1 MQKKNLSRRQFSLLA
16 GAAFAAPAIISG
28 RGASAAGARVVVI
41 GGGFGGAT
49 AARYLK
55 RWDSSLDVTL
65 VEPSSTFV
73 TCPFSN
79 LVLGG
84 LKQIGDITHGY
95 DGLTGAGITVVHE
108 KAELINTERRW
119 VLLPGEKLLKYD
131 RLIVSPGIDFR
142 WNAIEGYDEAATQH
156 APHAW
161 KAGDQTMLLLEQLRA
176 MPDGGT
182 FLISP
187 PGNPFRCPPGPGERI
202 SMVAH
207 YFKHH
212 KPKSKIIV
220 LDPKGK
226 FSKEGLFTAGWQELY
241 PGMIDYRKTDDGK
254 VVRVDAENRT
264 LHTEFDEIKGDVVN
278 FIPPQYAGAIARNSG
293 LADKSGWCP
302 VDRKSFASTL
312 AKDVF
317 VIGDASI
324 ASPMPKSGFSANNQG
339 KIAAAA
345 VVSSLQ
351 GREIADPKTANT
363 CYSLIAPG
371 YGVSVSGVYAYQDGD
386 LQAVAGAGGLSPA
399 DATPE
404 QRLLEATY
412 AEGWYESITT
422 EMFG

>member
-176 MPDGGT
+176 QLSQEHD
-182 FLISP
+182 P
-187 PGNPFRCPPGPGERI
+187 PLRATIETRIGDMKRPQLPLSAFDLVWSEGALYNLGIER
-202 SMVAH
+202 
-207 YFKHH
+207 
-212 KPKSKIIV
+212 
-220 LDPKGK
+220 
-226 FSKEGLFTAGWQELY
+226 
-241 PGMIDYRKTDDGK
+241 
-254 VVRVDAENRT
+254 
-264 LHTEFDEIKGDVVN
+264 
-278 FIPPQYAGAIARNSG
+278 G
-293 LADKSGWCP
+293 LATCGSILRARSG
-302 VDRKSFASTL
+302 
-312 AKDVF
+312 
-317 VIGDASI
+317 
-324 ASPMPKSGFSANNQG
+324 
-339 KIAAAA
+339 IAAK
-345 VVSSLQ
+345 S
-351 GREIADPKTANT
+351 
-363 CYSLIAPG
+363 
-371 YGVSVSGVYAYQDGD
+371 
-386 LQAVAGAGGLSPA
+386 
-399 DATPE
+399 ATK
-404 QRLLEATY
+404 LC
-412 AEGWYESITT
+412 G
-422 EMFG
+422 